1 MANCYL
7 CGYSP
12 APHQLELKKS
22 FTAHSKARSPHSD
35 KMCERCHSIIN
46 GHLQQV
52 AYWNEKKQAWS
63 TLWSR
68 NTSWLLKKPRKLQ
81 NTDNRPLLV
90 GSQKVKDKYL
100 TIIQSIPT
108 RQQIREWLINPPKP
122 PFEIAIAQS
131 GQKHILPF
139 SQEAH
144 SRDKFPVTFELDM
157 LTVDREQFT
166 ELLESYEFLMQ
177 WFSKTEIDSGTYRS
191 DRLMKALGR
200 YEVAETEIEKHR
212 GSRLLEL
219 VGFVAMKI

>member
-90 GSQKVKDKYL
+90 GCQKIKGKYL

-108 RQQIREWLINPPKP
+108 RQQIREWLINPPDP

-144 SRDKFPVTFELDM
+144 SRDKFPVTFELDV

-177 WFSKTEIDSGTYRS
+177 WFSKSEIDSGTYHS
-191 DRLMKALGR
+191 NRLMKAIGQ
-200 YEVAETEIEKHR
+200 YEKADEKVERDR
-212 GSRLLEL
+212 GSRLFEL
-219 VGFVAMKI
+219 VGFVAVLS